1 MSKEYQEYVKR
12 CNELGVEPKPEVAPL
27 QVNRGVVK
35 WALIATA
42 IMANIIAGVMVAI
55 IKPKR

>member
-12 CNELGVEPKPEVAPL
+12 CNELGVEPKPEFTPI
-27 QVNRGVVK
+27 QVNRGYVK

-42 IMANIIAGVMVAI
+42 IMANIVASAMAALM
-55 IKPKR
+55 KTKR